1 MNGRNVR
8 TKANEGSDMLRTENN
23 SYRHAFWIALTTTVV
38 LAIVASVLWWRLS
51 HTGPSS
57 QPGNSSVRESMDSM
71 TQTSSANASPS
82 ETGSTGDPQAG
93 NMQET
98 PLVPFQLTPRRM
110 QSIGVVL
117 GKVESKPVNTELRFY
132 GNVQVDERREVYVQ
146 TRFAG
151 WIRKVYADA
160 TGNFIGK
167 GQPLF
172 TIYSPDLVSTELEY
186 LLAKKNAEA
195 LQQSKV
201 SGVAAGAF
209 SLFCAA
215 KERLLQWEVSPAEIE
230 KLDQGEKAIS
240 DLTIFSPFSGYIT
253 QKNALPNMYVQPET
267 MLYTVADLSDVWVL
281 AQVFQS
287 DAGKIKPGD
296 PAEVTVDAYPG
307 RVFNGRVDYILPQL
321 DMNTRTLPVRLVFAN
336 PGLKLRPGMYV
347 NVRAKLPMGR
357 QLVVPASAAFHSGT
371 KNLLFVYKGEGSIE
385 PREVELGPQVGDEL
399 VVTKGI
405 KAQEQI
411 ITSANFLIDSEA
423 QLQAA
428 AGVFIPAPPGAGQA
442 AAMNAPAQQQASVEL
457 TTDPTPP
464 HKGSNIV
471 RVKLTGQD
479 GKPITRA
486 NIAVTFFMAAM
497 PAMGMASMKTVVD
510 ASDQGGGIYEGK
522 GDLGSGGTWQ
532 VTVRA
537 QQNGQTIA
545 NKQLTLNATGGR

>member
-1 MNGRNVR
+1 
-8 TKANEGSDMLRTENN
+8 MLRTEHNN
-23 SYRHAFWIALTTTVV
+23 YRRAFWIAVSTTVV
-38 LAIVASVLWWRLS
+38 LAIVVAVLWWRLS
-51 HTGPSS
+51 HGVASS
-57 QPGNSSVRESMDSM
+57 QPSNSSATESTKTMA
-71 TQTSSANASPS
+71 QTSSANASGS
-82 ETGSTGDPQAG
+82 EPRVAGDSQAG

-98 PLVPFQLTPRRM
+98 PLSPIQLTPQRM
-110 QSIGVVL
+110 QSIGIVL

-132 GNVQVDERREVYVQ
+132 GNVQVDERRQAYVQ

-160 TGNFIGK
+160 SGNFIGK

-172 TIYSPDLVSTELEY
+172 TVYSPDLVSTEHEY
-186 LLAKKNAEA
+186 LLAKKNSES
-195 LQQSKV
+195 LRQSKV
-201 SGVAAGAF
+201 SEVASGAA
-209 SLFCAA
+209 SLFSAA

-230 KLDQGEKAIS
+230 KLDQGGKAIS
-240 DLTIFSPFSGYIT
+240 DLTISSPVSGYIT

-267 MLYTVADLSDVWVL
+267 MLYTITDLSDVWVL

-321 DMNTRTLPVRLVFAN
+321 DMNTRTLPVRLVIAN

-357 QLVVPASAAFHSGT
+357 LLVVPASAAFHSGT

-385 PREVELGPQVGDEL
+385 PREVELGPQIGDEL

-411 ITSANFLIDSEA
+411 VTSANFLIDSEA

-428 AGVFIPAPPGAGQA
+428 AGAFVPPPPGAGQA
-442 AAMNAPAQQQASVEL
+442 AAMNAPAQQQANVEL
-457 TTDPTPP
+457 TTDPDPP
-464 HKGSNIV
+464 HKGSNTV
-471 RVKLTGQD
+471 RVKITGQD
-479 GKPITRA
+479 GKPIAGA
-486 NIAVTFFMAAM
+486 NVTVTFFMAAM
-497 PAMGMASMKTVVD
+497 PAMGMASMKTVVN
-510 ASDQGGGIYEGK
+510 ASDKSGGMYEGK

-532 VTVRA
+532 VTIRA

-545 NKQLTLNATGGR
+545 NKQLTLNATGGM